1 MVGNALTYSD
11 IIATLALISS
21 ITAIWYI
28 HKTRQDTFPYITIE
42 EKTPA
47 GGAFFSEDDGKW
59 KYFLCYE
66 FSCTN
71 HGGKKASLLSIEPF
85 NEGADSLTKVI
96 AKLFHL
102 KTSSLPFLLVAK
114 KNRLMNLKIDYSIF
128 RLQEKINDIHNINS
142 TIIDSYCNQ
151 GTKELIYLNQNIE
164 PGDTEYIT
172 FGLMFD
178 CYENGPNK
186 TTKNDLDEIFMTFRL
201 LFNNKQ
207 EHVFR
212 RAIFITSDKK

>member
-21 ITAIWYI
+21 IITIWYVY
-28 HKTRQDTFPYITIE
+28 KTRQDNFPQITIE

-47 GGAFFSEDDGKW
+47 GGPFFSKDDEKW

-71 HGGKKASLLSIEPF
+71 HGGRKASLLSIEPF
-85 NEGADSLTKVI
+85 NEGPPPITKI
-96 AKLFHL
+96 FAKLFHL
-102 KTSSLPFLLVAK
+102 KASTLSFLLVAK
-114 KNRLMNLKIDYSIF
+114 EGRLINSKIDYSIS
-128 RLQEKINDIHNINS
+128 RLQEKINDISSLSS
-142 TIIDSYCNQ
+142 TIIDSYFNQ
-151 GTKELIYLNQNIE
+151 GSKELIYLNQNIE
-164 PGDTEYIT
+164 PGVTEYLT
-172 FGLMFD
+172 FGLIFD
-178 CYENGPNK
+178 CYGPNK
-186 TTKNDLDEIFMTFRL
+186 TAKNDIDTIFITFRL

-212 RAIFITSDKK
+212 RAIHIPSI